1 MKLEIISPQGVVLQK
16 EIVQV
21 SLPGTV
27 GAFTVLN
34 NHAPIISTLREG
46 KVSYQTNEKTEE
58 EVEIEKGVVEVKK
71 NKVMVFVEQIK
82 ELGDAQV

>member
-1 MKLEIISPQGVVLQK
+1 MKLEIISPQGIMLQK
-16 EIVQV
+16 EVVQV

-27 GAFTVLN
+27 GIFTVLN

-46 KVSYQTNEKTEE
+46 RVSYQTHEKAEE
-58 EVEIEKGVVEVKK
+58 EFEIEKGVVEVKK

-82 ELGDAQV
+82 YNGDAQV

>member
-1 MKLEIISPQGVVLQK
+1 MKLEIISPQGAVLQK
-16 EIVQV
+16 EITQV

-27 GAFTVLN
+27 GVFTVLN

-58 EVEIEKGVVEVKK
+58 EFEIEKGIVEVKK
-71 NKVMVFVEQIK
+71 NKVMVFVEQVK
-82 ELGDAQV
+82 KNGDAQV

>member
-1 MKLEIISPQGVVLQK
+1 MKLEIISPQGAVLQK
-16 EIVQV
+16 EITQV

-46 KVSYQTNEKTEE
+46 KVSCQTNEKTEE
-58 EVEIEKGVVEVKK
+58 EFTIEKGVVEVKK
-71 NKVMVFVEQIK
+71 NKVMVFVEQLK
-82 ELGDAQV
+82 KDEHV

>member
-16 EIVQV
+16 EITQV
-21 SLPGTV
+21 SLPGAV
-27 GAFTVLN
+27 GIFTVLN

-46 KVSYQTNEKTEE
+46 KVSYQTNEKAEE
-58 EVEIEKGVVEVKK
+58 EFEIEKGVVEVKK

-82 ELGDAQV
+82 KSEYAQV

>member
-1 MKLEIISPQGVVLQK
+1 MNLEIISPQGVILQK

-27 GAFTVLN
+27 GIFTVLN

-46 KVSYQTNEKTEE
+46 KVSYQTNENTEE
-58 EVEIEKGVVEVKK
+58 EVEIKKGVVEVKK
-71 NKVMVFVEQIK
+71 NKVMVFVEQVK
-82 ELGDAQV
+82 ALGDAQV